1 MLRRYF
7 NFIAT
12 HSEKEIYDRLYPE
25 FFGDTREH
33 VENLVPHK
41 RKSLPPLSPIYATV
55 RRLLNRRNLN
65 GGPDGPP
72 PPSAVGRR

>member
-1 MLRRYF
+1 VLRRYF

-41 RKSLPPLSPIYATV
+41 RKSLPLSSFDLRQRSEAFESQKPEW
-55 RRLLNRRNLN
+55 
-65 GGPDGPP
+65 G
-72 PPSAVGRR
+72 S